1 MGVVERDQTAA
12 EGTVSKALHVLDLV
26 AEMKRPVRFNDVLD
40 VSPYPKATLYRLL
53 QTLTQ
58 QGMLSY
64 HDTHQTYAP
73 GIRLVRLAHDAWSQ
87 SSLAPL
93 ARPHI
98 ESLAEATGEAIH
110 LTQIDNGQVIFVDK
124 LRVTD
129 RFETLAQV
137 GMVAPAYCTG
147 VGKAMLAFMAP
158 ARLDIALRQQ
168 SYFAF
173 TPTTHTDRASLMA
186 ELETIRTDRFAYDRE
201 EHEVGIISLATP
213 ILSTQG
219 RIIGAVSVATSTT
232 RYDLAGLDQF
242 KNVLLDTAEKVGRD
256 ATPWQ
261 FPG

>member
-1 MGVVERDQTAA
+1 MGIVDRDPQAA
-12 EGTVSKALHVLDLV
+12 EGTVGKALRVLDLV
-26 AEMKRPVRFNDVLD
+26 AEMKRPVRFNDVLE

-64 HDTHQTYAP
+64 HEDHQTYAP

-98 ESLAEATGEAIH
+98 EALAEATGEMIH
-110 LTQIDNGQVIFVDK
+110 LAQIDSGQVIFVDK
-124 LRVTD
+124 LRATD

-158 ARLDIALRQQ
+158 ARLDLALQQQ
-168 SYFAF
+168 SYFKY
-173 TPTTHTDRASLMA
+173 TPSTHDSVTSLQEELTEIRAEKL
-186 ELETIRTDRFAYDRE
+186 AYDRE
-201 EHEVGIISLATP
+201 EHEVGIISVAAP
-213 ILSTQG
+213 ILSAQG
-219 RIIGAVSVATSTT
+219 RIIGALSIATSTT
-232 RYDLAGLDQF
+232 RHNLAGLGQF
-242 KNVLLDTAEKVGRD
+242 ISILSETADKIGRD